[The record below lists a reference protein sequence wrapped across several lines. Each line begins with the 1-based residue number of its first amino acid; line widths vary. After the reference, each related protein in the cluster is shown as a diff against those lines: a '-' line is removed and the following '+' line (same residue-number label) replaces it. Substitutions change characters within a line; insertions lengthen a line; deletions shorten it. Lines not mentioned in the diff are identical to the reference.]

1 MIIGSDLLS
10 EKSLWQIYRQ
20 CVRKLPPSR
29 FNVLAT
35 AAMFF
40 FLILDVAYFPEEFA
54 NRIKLTRSLAEM
66 GMGFGP
72 TVLGFLIAG
81 FTIFSTL
88 SKPELFRRLY
98 DRQHEASGLSF
109 LKVNFFTFAEVFVVF
124 AAFTVACLLIK
135 IFAGERSF
143 LVSLINVSQQHP
155 VLGYSIDKV
164 WLANG
169 GYVVF
174 STVALYSLL
183 ALKSFIFN
191 TYHTVMTSIV
201 WSFNA
206 DNDKSEQPGAG
217 KTKKK

>member
-1 MIIGSDLLS
+1 MIVGADLLS

-29 FNVLAT
+29 FNVLST
-35 AAMFF
+35 GAMFF
-40 FLILDVAYFPEEFA
+40 LLILDVAYFPEEFA
-54 NRIKLTRSLAEM
+54 NRIKLTRSIAEL
-66 GMGFGP
+66 GMSFGP

-88 SKPELFRRLY
+88 SKPELFRRMY
-98 DRQHEASGLSF
+98 DRQHEESGLSF

-135 IFAGERSF
+135 IFAGERAF
-143 LVSLINVSQQHP
+143 LVLLVRASQQHP
-155 VLGYSIDKV
+155 VLGYSVDKT
-164 WLANG
+164 WWANG

-174 STVALYSLL
+174 CTVALYSLL
-183 ALKSFIFN
+183 SLKSFIFN

-201 WSFNA
+201 WSFNSEG
-206 DNDKSEQPGAG
+206 DK
-217 KTKKK
+217 K